1 MNPLLRKLRATP
13 FVALLIFVPL
23 AAAAVSLS
31 VGRYAVHLGD
41 ALEIIFRVVKRG
53 YAAAASVDPQERI
66 IIGVRL
72 PRVLLGLL
80 VGGGLSVAGA
90 GMQALLSN
98 PLVSPDTL
106 GVASGACFGAALALI
121 LNGGLVAVQLT
132 AMAFGVVAMLIT
144 YKAGKNRRETSII
157 MLVLA
162 GMVVNSLFQAFVSL
176 IKYTA
181 DSEAKLP
188 EITYWLLGSLNGAT
202 WKGLRLGMPVILAG
216 QKDPRTDHRRGY
228 GGDRLVR
235 VHVRAGRLGRPCC
248 SARLPDA
255 LRQRQPARD
264 PRQCEHRRGVHAP
277 ARHRGPQRVGIGDP
291 DLHSHGGHRCAHFHC
306 AFEKDGR
313 ELAMTFEV
321 RNGCFGY
328 KKTVPILKN
337 ISFCVESRQV
347 LAVLGPN
354 GVGKTTL
361 LRSMMGMLPWT
372 SGGSFLDGENI
383 RDMTPGRLWQEM
395 AYVPQ
400 AKSFPFAFTVEEM
413 ILLGRS
419 SRIGT
424 FGTPEKADRERC
436 ERAMEELGIAHMR
449 RKLCNQISGGELQ
462 MVLIARALC
471 AEPKLLVLDEPES
484 NLDFR
489 NQLIILETIRRL
501 SREEGLCCIF
511 NTHYPGHALRISD
524 RALVLSREGTADFGE
539 PSEVITRE
547 IMGRVFKVN
556 VDIVDAQY
564 DGMDYQAITAI
575 SLCNT

>member
-1 MNPLLRKLRATP
+1 
-13 FVALLIFVPL
+13 
-23 AAAAVSLS
+23 
-31 VGRYAVHLGD
+31 
-41 ALEIIFRVVKRG
+41 
-53 YAAAASVDPQERI
+53 
-66 IIGVRL
+66 
-72 PRVLLGLL
+72 
-80 VGGGLSVAGA
+80 
-90 GMQALLSN
+90 
-98 PLVSPDTL
+98 
-106 GVASGACFGAALALI
+106 
-121 LNGGLVAVQLT
+121 
-132 AMAFGVVAMLIT
+132 
-144 YKAGKNRRETSII
+144 
-157 MLVLA
+157 
-162 GMVVNSLFQAFVSL
+162 
-176 IKYTA
+176 
-181 DSEAKLP
+181 
-188 EITYWLLGSLNGAT
+188 
-202 WKGLRLGMPVILAG
+202 
-216 QKDPRTDHRRGY
+216 
-228 GGDRLVR
+228 
-235 VHVRAGRLGRPCC
+235 
-248 SARLPDA
+248 
-255 LRQRQPARD
+255 
-264 PRQCEHRRGVHAP
+264 
-277 ARHRGPQRVGIGDP
+277 
-291 DLHSHGGHRCAHFHC
+291 
-306 AFEKDGR
+306 
-313 ELAMTFEV
+313 
-321 RNGCFGY
+321 
-328 KKTVPILKN
+328 
-337 ISFCVESRQV
+337 
-347 LAVLGPN
+347 
-354 GVGKTTL
+354 
-361 LRSMMGMLPWT
+361 MMGMLPWT

>member
-1 MNPLLRKLRATP
+1 
-13 FVALLIFVPL
+13 
-23 AAAAVSLS
+23 
-31 VGRYAVHLGD
+31 
-41 ALEIIFRVVKRG
+41 
-53 YAAAASVDPQERI
+53 
-66 IIGVRL
+66 
-72 PRVLLGLL
+72 
-80 VGGGLSVAGA
+80 
-90 GMQALLSN
+90 
-98 PLVSPDTL
+98 
-106 GVASGACFGAALALI
+106 
-121 LNGGLVAVQLT
+121 
-132 AMAFGVVAMLIT
+132 
-144 YKAGKNRRETSII
+144 
-157 MLVLA
+157 
-162 GMVVNSLFQAFVSL
+162 
-176 IKYTA
+176 
-181 DSEAKLP
+181 
-188 EITYWLLGSLNGAT
+188 
-202 WKGLRLGMPVILAG
+202 
-216 QKDPRTDHRRGY
+216 
-228 GGDRLVR
+228 
-235 VHVRAGRLGRPCC
+235 
-248 SARLPDA
+248 
-255 LRQRQPARD
+255 
-264 PRQCEHRRGVHAP
+264 
-277 ARHRGPQRVGIGDP
+277 
-291 DLHSHGGHRCAHFHC
+291 
-306 AFEKDGR
+306 
-313 ELAMTFEV
+313 MTFEV

-383 RDMTPGRLWQEM
+383 RDMAPGRLWREM

-436 ERAMEELGIAHMR
+436 ERAMV
-449 RKLCNQISGGELQ
+449 ELQ

>member
-1 MNPLLRKLRATP
+1 
-13 FVALLIFVPL
+13 
-23 AAAAVSLS
+23 
-31 VGRYAVHLGD
+31 
-41 ALEIIFRVVKRG
+41 
-53 YAAAASVDPQERI
+53 
-66 IIGVRL
+66 
-72 PRVLLGLL
+72 
-80 VGGGLSVAGA
+80 
-90 GMQALLSN
+90 
-98 PLVSPDTL
+98 
-106 GVASGACFGAALALI
+106 
-121 LNGGLVAVQLT
+121 
-132 AMAFGVVAMLIT
+132 
-144 YKAGKNRRETSII
+144 
-157 MLVLA
+157 
-162 GMVVNSLFQAFVSL
+162 
-176 IKYTA
+176 
-181 DSEAKLP
+181 
-188 EITYWLLGSLNGAT
+188 
-202 WKGLRLGMPVILAG
+202 
-216 QKDPRTDHRRGY
+216 
-228 GGDRLVR
+228 
-235 VHVRAGRLGRPCC
+235 
-248 SARLPDA
+248 
-255 LRQRQPARD
+255 
-264 PRQCEHRRGVHAP
+264 
-277 ARHRGPQRVGIGDP
+277 
-291 DLHSHGGHRCAHFHC
+291 
-306 AFEKDGR
+306 
-313 ELAMTFEV
+313 MTFEV

-383 RDMTPGRLWQEM
+383 RDMTPGRLWREM

-400 AKSFPFAFTVEEM
+400 AKSFPFAFTAEEM

-564 DGMDYQAITAI
+564 DGMDYQAITPI